1 MKPHSSSSLI
11 WRLTSI
17 ASIIATV
24 LLIGGFVYAIQDV
37 VHPVGSK
44 YTAGETG
51 GTQTPGD
58 SAASTVPPLRDGVR
72 VVALGDSLAKGT
84 GDDAGIGFV
93 GRTIELL
100 KQKGINAKLIA
111 NLGINGQKTAQVLSS
126 LDQAGV
132 QHALK
137 EANLIMLSVGANDLF
152 NGGEALGNLQ
162 QKAPTTSQILKN
174 APETAARLQRI
185 LTRLQTINPD
195 AQIIY
200 LGLYNPFGDLPELRI
215 PGNQA
220 VTVWNTSVLDMI
232 NKQPHMMLIPTFDLF
247 QNNLNKYLSS
257 DHFHPNGTG
266 YEQIAERIVQSL
278 E

>member
-1 MKPHSSSSLI
+1 MKPHVSSSLI

-17 ASIIATV
+17 ASVIATV

-37 VHPVGSK
+37 VNPTPS
-44 YTAGETG
+44 TFSAGESGSTG
-51 GTQTPGD
+51 VAGNTE
-58 SAASTVPPLRDGVR
+58 ASTVPSISEGVR

-84 GDDAGIGFV
+84 GDDDGSGFV
-93 GRTIELL
+93 RRTVSLL
-100 KQKGINAKLIA
+100 QQKGVDAKLVS

-132 QHALK
+132 QHALQQ
-137 EANLIMLSVGANDLF
+137 ANVIMLSVGANDLF

-162 QKAPTTSQILKN
+162 QQSPNTSQMLKN
-174 APETAARLQRI
+174 APETAARLQQI
-185 LTRLQTINPD
+185 LSRLQKINPE

-200 LGLYNPFGDLPELRI
+200 LGLYNPFGDLPELQI

-220 VTVWNTSVLDMI
+220 VTSWNTAVMSII
-232 NKQPHMMLIPTFDLF
+232 NKDPHMMLIPTFDLF

-278 E
+278 K